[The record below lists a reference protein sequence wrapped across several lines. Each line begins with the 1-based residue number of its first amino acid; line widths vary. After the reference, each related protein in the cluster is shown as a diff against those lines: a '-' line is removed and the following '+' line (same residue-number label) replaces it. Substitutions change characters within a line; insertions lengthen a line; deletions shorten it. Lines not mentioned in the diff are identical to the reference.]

1 MQGHLLVLGP
11 DQVRDINAEWQW
23 PCAGEAW
30 TLSAS
35 AVYHPPDEVVDDV
48 AAAGVAAAVA
58 EPALGGVTHH
68 QGGRVADAAV
78 AAALPETR

>member
-1 MQGHLLVLGP
+1 MQGHLLVLRP
-11 DQVRDINAEWQW
+11 DEVSDINAQWQW
-23 PCAGEAW
+23 PCAGGAR
-30 TLSAS
+30 TLSAVP
-35 AVYHPPDEVVDDV
+35 ACHPPDEVMDDV

>member
-1 MQGHLLVLGP
+1 MQSGSGHVLEEPGHS
-11 DQVRDINAEWQW
+11 VCHA
-23 PCAGEAW
+23 
-30 TLSAS
+30 
-35 AVYHPPDEVVDDV
+35 PDEVVDDV

>member
-1 MQGHLLVLGP
+1 MQGHLLVLRP
-11 DQVRDINAEWQW
+11 DEVSDINAQWQW
-23 PCAGEAW
+23 PCAGG
-30 TLSAS
+30 AS
-35 AVYHPPDEVVDDV
+35 AEYHPPDEVVDDV

>member
-1 MQGHLLVLGP
+1 MFGSDHMV
-11 DQVRDINAEWQW
+11 DNMA
-23 PCAGEAW
+23 AG
-30 TLSAS
+30 
-35 AVYHPPDEVVDDV
+35 
-48 AAAGVAAAVA
+48 GVAAAVA

>member
-1 MQGHLLVLGP
+1 MQSGSGRVLEEH
-11 DQVRDINAEWQW
+11 RH
-23 PCAGEAW
+23 
-30 TLSAS
+30 SAC
-35 AVYHPPDEVVDDV
+35 HPPDEVVDDV

>member
-11 DQVRDINAEWQW
+11 DQVSDINAEWQW
-23 PCAGEAW
+23 PCAGGAW

-35 AVYHPPDEVVDDV
+35 AECHPPDEVVDDV

>member
-1 MQGHLLVLGP
+1 MQSGSGHVLEKPGHSVQCRVP
-11 DQVRDINAEWQW
+11 E
-23 PCAGEAW
+23 
-30 TLSAS
+30 
-35 AVYHPPDEVVDDV
+35 YHPPDEVVDDV

>member
-1 MQGHLLVLGP
+1 MQSDTQCSL
-11 DQVRDINAEWQW
+11 DTQ
-23 PCAGEAW
+23 C
-30 TLSAS
+30 S
-35 AVYHPPDEVVDDV
+35 AVCHPPDEVVDDV

>member
-1 MQGHLLVLGP
+1 MQSGSDRVLEEPGHSVP
-11 DQVRDINAEWQW
+11 VPVCHA
-23 PCAGEAW
+23 
-30 TLSAS
+30 
-35 AVYHPPDEVVDDV
+35 PDEVVDDV